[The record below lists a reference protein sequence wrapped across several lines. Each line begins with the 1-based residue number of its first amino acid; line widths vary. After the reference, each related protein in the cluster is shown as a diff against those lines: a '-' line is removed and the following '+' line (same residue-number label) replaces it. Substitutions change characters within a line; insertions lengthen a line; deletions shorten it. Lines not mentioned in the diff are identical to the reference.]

1 MVTGSGGQ
9 LGSCFRSIASNY
21 TDIKF
26 YFYDSKQLNITN
38 KEDILLQF
46 RRQQFDYCIN
56 CAAYTK
62 VDQAEKEPEKA
73 YAVNATG
80 PKILAEACRTQGAT
94 LIHISTDFVFG
105 GNQDR
110 PYNEEDRPNPLGVY
124 GSTKLKG
131 EEAIASTLKHHII
144 IRTSWVYSPYG
155 HNFVKTMLR
164 LAKESPT
171 VSVVCDQLGSPT
183 YAMDLAYGILQIVR
197 SGSNHYGIYHFSNKG
212 VTSWY
217 EFASKVFQIKEIAV
231 DLKPIKTKEYKTL
244 AKRPLFSVLD
254 TSKIELEFKLKIKS
268 WDESLES
275 ALKEIC

>member
-1 MVTGSGGQ
+1 
-9 LGSCFRSIASNY
+9 
-21 TDIKF
+21 
-26 YFYDSKQLNITN
+26 
-38 KEDILLQF
+38 
-46 RRQQFDYCIN
+46 
-56 CAAYTK
+56 
-62 VDQAEKEPEKA
+62 
-73 YAVNATG
+73 
-80 PKILAEACRTQGAT
+80 
-94 LIHISTDFVFG
+94 
-105 GNQDR
+105 
-110 PYNEEDRPNPLGVY
+110 
-124 GSTKLKG
+124 
-131 EEAIASTLKHHII
+131 
-144 IRTSWVYSPYG
+144 
-155 HNFVKTMLR
+155 VKTMLR